1 MQKLRLIA
9 IFGIFIL
16 TIVAIPQMLEA
27 MKFPDYG
34 EKECFETKEFSDRAL
49 AEQEYNKWKNALDD
63 KFAGFDFNGISDRN
77 QVSAPLVVCIFTN
90 R

>member
-1 MQKLRLIA
+1 MQKLHLLSLI
-9 IFGIFIL
+9 GITFL
-16 TIVAIPQMLEA
+16 VVTIIPQVLA
-27 MKFPDYG
+27 STIFPDYG
-34 EKECFETKEFSDRAL
+34 EKECFETKEFSDRVL
-49 AEQEYNKWKNALDD
+49 AEQEYDKWRNALDD